1 MKLSY
6 KTRNIQQF
14 ILIII
19 ANLVLVSCGTYQSA
33 YNDGIYNSD
42 TNSQR
47 EKKVIIAGER
57 EYKNYNNTYF
67 TNELERL
74 DNLNDEAI
82 FTDVDTYS
90 SPDSI
95 YAEDDL
101 NYNTNS
107 SWGNN
112 DNNDVV
118 VHVNLINGSNWNDFG
133 FGYNNFGWNN
143 GGFNNWG
150 PRGRWGWNNGF
161 NNWGYNPFWNPYYN
175 NYAFGQGFNNGFNN
189 GFYNPYFGAFSNP
202 YRFNNNS
209 YYGNTRIGR
218 RGTYNN
224 TFRRGAVNS
233 RNSSIISRS
242 RTSLIKPTSSSTR
255 RRRTSITKPTSFST
269 RRSIANTKPTRR
281 SSLSTRNSS
290 SNTSRNSNSTRRSI
304 SSRRNSLTRAN
315 SSTRRRG
322 SSNTKGNSSSTR
334 RNSTSSNT
342 SYTSNRTSTP
352 SRSSSS
358 VRSSSSRSSGSSKGS
373 SSSGRRNN

>member
-6 KTRNIQQF
+6 KTSNIQQF
-14 ILIII
+14 TLIII
-19 ANLVLVSCGTYQSA
+19 ANLVLVSCGTYQSV

-47 EKKVIIAGER
+47 EKKVIIAGEK
-57 EYKNYNNTYF
+57 EYENYNNTYF

-74 DNLNDEAI
+74 DNLNDEAV

-90 SPDSI
+90 SPDST
-95 YAEDDL
+95 YVEDGL
-101 NYNTNS
+101 NYNTNP

-118 VHVNLINGSNWNDFG
+118 VHVNSINGSNWNDFG

-161 NNWGYNPFWNPYYN
+161 NNWGYNRFWNPYYN
-175 NYAFGQGFNNGFNN
+175 NFAFGQGFNNGF
-189 GFYNPYFGAFSNP
+189 YNPYYGAFSNP

-209 YYGNTRIGR
+209 YYSNTRIGR

-224 TFRRGAVNS
+224 TFRRGVVNA
-233 RNSSIISRS
+233 RNSSI
-242 RTSLIKPTSSSTR
+242 TS
-255 RRRTSITKPTSFST
+255 RRRTSIIKPTSFST
-269 RRSIANTKPTRR
+269 RRRSIVNTTPTRR
-281 SSLSTRNSS
+281 SSSSTRRSS

-304 SSRRNSLTRAN
+304 SNRRNSLTRAN

-322 SSNTKGNSSSTR
+322 SSNSTGNSSSTR
-334 RNSTSSNT
+334 RNNASRSSSNT
-342 SYTSNRTSTP
+342 SRRTSTP

-358 VRSSSSRSSGSSKGS
+358 IRSSSSRSSGSSKGSSSSIRSSSSRSSGSSKGS

>member
-161 NNWGYNPFWNPYYN
+161 NNWGYNSFWNPYYN

-218 RGTYNN
+218 RGTYNS
-224 TFRRGAVNS
+224 TFRRGAVNF
-233 RNSSIISRS
+233 RNPSITSRS
-242 RTSLIKPTSSSTR
+242 RTGIIKPTSSSTR
-255 RRRTSITKPTSFST
+255 RSTSITKPTSFST

-281 SSLSTRNSS
+281 SSLSTRRSS

-304 SSRRNSLTRAN
+304 SSRPNSLTRAN

-322 SSNTKGNSSSTR
+322 SSNTKGNPSSTR
-334 RNSTSSNT
+334 RNSTSSSS

>member
-1 MKLSY
+1 MKLFY
-6 KTRNIQQF
+6 NQRNLNQF
-14 ILIII
+14 ILFSI
-19 ANLVLVSCGTYQSA
+19 ANLILVSCGTYQSA
-33 YNDGIYNSD
+33 YNNDGIYNSD
-42 TNSQR
+42 TEIQR
-47 EKKVIIAGER
+47 ESKVVVVDQKG
-57 EYKNYNNTYF
+57 YNSYNSSYF

-74 DNLNDEAI
+74 DNLNDEAV

-90 SPDSI
+90 SPDTL
-95 YAEDDL
+95 YVEDGL
-101 NYNTNS
+101 NYNTNP

-175 NYAFGQGFNNGFNN
+175 NFAFGQGFNNGF
-189 GFYNPYFGAFSNP
+189 YNHYYGAFSNP

-224 TFRRGAVNS
+224 TFRRGVVNA
-233 RNSSIISRS
+233 RNSSITSRR
-242 RTSLIKPTSSSTR
+242 RTSIIKPTSSSTR
-255 RRRTSITKPTSFST
+255 RSIVN
-269 RRSIANTKPTRR
+269 NTPTRR
-281 SSLSTRNSS
+281 SSSSTRRSS

-304 SSRRNSLTRAN
+304 SNRRNSLTRSN

-322 SSNTKGNSSSTR
+322 ASNTTGNSSSTR
-334 RNSTSSNT
+334 RNNASRSSSSTS
-342 SYTSNRTSTP
+342 RRISTP

-358 VRSSSSRSSGSSKGS
+358 IRSSSSRGSGSSKGS

>member
-255 RRRTSITKPTSFST
+255 RRTSITKPTLFST

-281 SSLSTRNSS
+281 SSLSTRKSS

>member
-19 ANLVLVSCGTYQSA
+19 ANLVLASCGTYQSA

-209 YYGNTRIGR
+209 YYGNTRTGR

-224 TFRRGAVNS
+224 TFRRGAVNF
-233 RNSSIISRS
+233 RNSSITSRS
-242 RTSLIKPTSSSTR
+242 RRSIIKPTSSSTR
-255 RRRTSITKPTSFST
+255 RSTSTTKPTSFST
-269 RRSIANTKPTRR
+269 RRSIVNTKPTRR
-281 SSLSTRNSS
+281 SSLSTRRSS
-290 SNTSRNSNSTRRSI
+290 SNTSRNSNSTKRSI

-322 SSNTKGNSSSTR
+322 SSNTKGNPSATR
-334 RNSTSSNT
+334 RNSTSSSS